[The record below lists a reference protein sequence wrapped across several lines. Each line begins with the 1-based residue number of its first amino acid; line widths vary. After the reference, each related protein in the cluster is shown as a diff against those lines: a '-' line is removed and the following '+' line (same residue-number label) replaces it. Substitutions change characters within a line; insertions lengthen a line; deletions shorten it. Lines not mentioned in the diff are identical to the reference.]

1 MACSASE
8 AELAQTVAHYKPDRV
23 LIWTNSVPD
32 AAKNIPEKDSKQD
45 NGQPIMICTIGRPS
59 YQKNSLFLAE
69 VAKNVISQ
77 CPNVKFMI
85 LGVGH
90 YSPFLNDIQ
99 NIIKENRLEDRIE
112 LIPWLEQKE
121 ILKYVNSSDLYLST
135 SLYEGLPLAI
145 VEAMSLGKPI
155 IASKVV
161 GNIDCVED
169 NVNGF
174 LLDLDT
180 NVFVDKIVELV
191 ADQEQKLLKDLGWG
205 SRKLF
210 ESKFNLEIQINHL
223 LDIYTNAVV
232 GKR

>member
-1 MACSASE
+1 MTGIGIWKSE
-8 AELAQTVAHYKPDRV
+8 EVKH
-23 LIWTNSVPD
+23 
-32 AAKNIPEKDSKQD
+32 
-45 NGQPIMICTIGRPS
+45 S
-59 YQKNSLFLAE
+59 YQA
-69 VAKNVISQ
+69 
-77 CPNVKFMI
+77 
-85 LGVGH
+85 
-90 YSPFLNDIQ
+90 
-99 NIIKENRLEDRIE
+99 
-112 LIPWLEQKE
+112 
-121 ILKYVNSSDLYLST
+121 
-135 SLYEGLPLAI
+135 
-145 VEAMSLGKPI
+145 LGKI
-155 IASKVV
+155 YHLIGMMKNELSYAGSEFGEMFECLSKKVDAPYRNWLL
-161 GNIDCVED
+161 GMKIQMERRDGKTFSEIWED

>member
-1 MACSASE
+1 
-8 AELAQTVAHYKPDRV
+8 
-23 LIWTNSVPD
+23 
-32 AAKNIPEKDSKQD
+32 
-45 NGQPIMICTIGRPS
+45 
-59 YQKNSLFLAE
+59 
-69 VAKNVISQ
+69 
-77 CPNVKFMI
+77 
-85 LGVGH
+85 
-90 YSPFLNDIQ
+90 
-99 NIIKENRLEDRIE
+99 
-112 LIPWLEQKE
+112 
-121 ILKYVNSSDLYLST
+121 
-135 SLYEGLPLAI
+135 
-145 VEAMSLGKPI
+145 MSLGKPI